1 MRPLAQNQAR
11 PPPLHSPE
19 PQGTSGL
26 DSTGQPGPA
35 APLPWTDTRLGAEL
49 VPTPKGTGPLVWGQ
63 PKTWRAQ
70 TPPRL
75 PSSEPVSRPPAA
87 GPPPLSPDRALCS
100 AGDPRTGHPPPRACA
115 RTPGFVRSL
124 LYCEASDLLPQ
135 LLALP
140 CPPLPARNGAGL
152 GWPAVTTS
160 AAVMGGTRVLCPVR
174 VATSGTQAKRH
185 RAPCVRRSHGCPQAG
200 PRPLQKGE
208 ARLEP
213 GLPTPLATEVP
224 SPSLYPFPKSPVTRM
239 TKDLSYAGSKNQ
251 NFLLA
256 FSFCRLLNSQ
266 LSQAPGWKPRS
277 T

>member
-1 MRPLAQNQAR
+1 MA
-11 PPPLHSPE
+11 
-19 PQGTSGL
+19 
-26 DSTGQPGPA
+26 QPGPA

-49 VPTPKGTGPLVWGQ
+49 VPTPKGTGSLVWGQ

-185 RAPCVRRSHGCPQAG
+185 RAPVFAAHTDVHRRGRAPCRRARRGWSPASPHPWPPKSSHPPC
-200 PRPLQKGE
+200 
-208 ARLEP
+208 
-213 GLPTPLATEVP
+213 T
-224 SPSLYPFPKSPVTRM
+224 PSLSP
-239 TKDLSYAGSKNQ
+239 
-251 NFLLA
+251 
-256 FSFCRLLNSQ
+256 Q
-266 LSQAPGWKPRS
+266 LHG
-277 T
+277 